1 MSLSRRALQPDQRV
15 LIIDD
20 FMKAGGSA
28 RGLVDLV
35 GELHAQVV
43 GIGVL
48 VETEVPEHKLVPEYE
63 SLVVL
68 EQVDDQAR
76 RVLVRPSKWVQSL
89 AQSGQA

>member
-1 MSLSRRALQPDQRV
+1 
-15 LIIDD
+15 
-20 FMKAGGSA
+20 
-28 RGLVDLV
+28 
-35 GELHAQVV
+35 VV